1 MPVYPAD
8 SEALVKEF
16 LGDDYHDEEMYARAL
31 NAALKETEEMPQD
44 AHAWFN
50 LGDDYLALGE
60 YELAVAAYERA
71 IEIGL
76 PPRTFWYQFG
86 PMVACNKVERYE
98 RVLELTGPV
107 LARAPI
113 EELRYQRSLAY
124 LGLGEREKAEAE
136 FRLALKYNPGYAEA
150 EEALANL
157 E

>member
-1 MPVYPAD
+1 M
-8 SEALVKEF
+8 
-16 LGDDYHDEEMYARAL
+16 
-31 NAALKETEEMPQD
+31 
-44 AHAWFN
+44 
-50 LGDDYLALGE
+50 
-60 YELAVAAYERA
+60 AAYERA